1 MGKSPR
7 FITNLIVLAS
17 ALTLAAVNPA
27 PLAQTD
33 DPNPPDQVVK
43 LVFIHHSTGE
53 NWLADG
59 YGDLGRALDQNN
71 YFVSDTNYGWGP
83 DSIGDRTD
91 IPDWIEWF
99 SNENT
104 YTQALYQESEQHADY
119 TRTLADPGGENQVI
133 LFKSCFPNSEL
144 EGSPDDPPGTYEEL
158 SVAGAKYVYNQIL
171 GYFATRP
178 DKLFIVITAPPL
190 SDDTY
195 AANARA
201 FDQWLVEDWLT
212 ENQYTL
218 NNVAVF
224 DFYNVLTDPDSHH
237 RTIDGRIEHT
247 IGGGDTLYYPS
258 DDDHPSEAGSRKA
271 TEEFVPLLNVFYHR
285 WQDSGPSQPV
295 VAEPVTTE
303 LDEQE
308 GVTPE
313 VDSPPAAG
321 LIDDFESGLPAGTS
335 GWEAYWDETTAST
348 MRCHTCSSTTHS
360 GNKSFKIDFNVAPE
374 SWGTCALFYDN
385 AQNWSAS
392 PGITFYLHAAQTG
405 SILDIDL
412 YVDGPGGQESYI
424 ARFETTPQSVENWV
438 PVSLAWNQFQ
448 RVDWEAEAGT
458 PFDKAD
464 QVSGLAFGF
473 SPGAEGASQGAIWVD
488 DLALAGTQLEAG
500 DEEPAESAPEP
511 VTEEVPQD
519 EPARSLPCLG
529 ALALPLGLAVFSLS
543 RRRF

>member
-1 MGKSPR
+1 MAKSPR

-17 ALTLAAVNPA
+17 ALILSAVNPA

-33 DPNPPDQVVK
+33 NPNPPDQVVK

-83 DSIGDRTD
+83 DGIGDRTD
-91 IPDWIEWF
+91 IPDWVEWF

-144 EGSPDDPPGTYEEL
+144 EGNPDDPPGTYEEL

-171 GYFATRP
+171 QYFATRP

-190 SDDTY
+190 SDGTY

-201 FDQWLVEDWLT
+201 FNQWLVEDWLS
-212 ENQYTL
+212 ENNYTL
-218 NNVAVF
+218 KNVAVF

-237 RTIDGRIEHT
+237 RYIDGRIEHT
-247 IGGGDTLYYPS
+247 VGGSDTLYYPS

-285 WQDSGPSQPV
+285 WLVAGPTQPV

-303 LDEQE
+303 PGEQE

-348 MRCHTCSSTTHS
+348 MRCHTCSSATHS
-360 GNKSFKIDFNVAPE
+360 GSLSFKIDFNVVPE

-385 AQNWSAS
+385 AQNWSTS
-392 PGITFYLHAAQTG
+392 PGITFYLHAAQAG
-405 SILDIDL
+405 SVLDIDL
-412 YVDGPGGQESYI
+412 YVDGPDGQESYI
-424 ARFETTPQSVENWV
+424 ARFQTTPQSVEDWV
-438 PVSLAWNQFQ
+438 PVSLTWEQFQ
-448 RVDWEAEAGT
+448 RVDWEADAGT

-473 SPGAEGASQGAIWVD
+473 SPGAESASQGTIWVD
-488 DLALAGTQLEAG
+488 DLALTGTQQETG
-500 DEEPAESAPEP
+500 VDEPAESAPEP
-511 VTEEVPQD
+511 VTEEAPQD
-519 EPARSLPCLG
+519 EPTRSLPCPG
-529 ALALPLGLAVFSLS
+529 ALAFPLGLVIFFLS
-543 RRRF
+543 RRRI